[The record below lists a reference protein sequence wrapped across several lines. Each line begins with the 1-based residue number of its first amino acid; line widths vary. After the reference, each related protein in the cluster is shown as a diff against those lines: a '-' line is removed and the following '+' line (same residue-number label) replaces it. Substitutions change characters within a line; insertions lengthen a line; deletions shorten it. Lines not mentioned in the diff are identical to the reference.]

1 MISSHTHWRR
11 REREKNDAKKRV
23 ERKTWQN
30 FGRDERFWVRR
41 ALLLFLRANERTND
55 RTSSDNKSFSL
66 SLSLDFIS
74 KKKTRVCSFFVRA
87 CLWDRWRSRY
97 FLVFFQ
103 SKTFL
108 LFLFKKAVK
117 KHQERERE
125 TLLFKNLL
133 YYKSNPRKNATEE
146 EEEEEEEEEL

>member
-1 MISSHTHWRR
+1 MDEWFPHTHTQKKKRKREKR
-11 REREKNDAKKRV
+11 REKESGTKNVAK
-23 ERKTWQN
+23 
-30 FGRDERFWVRR
+30 FWARRTFLRR
-41 ALLLFLRANERTND
+41 ALLLFLHANERTNERTTD

-74 KKKTRVCSFFVRA
+74 KKRQECSFFVRA
-87 CLWDRWRSRY
+87 CLWDRSRY

-108 LFLFKKAVK
+108 LFYSKKQLKNTK
-117 KHQERERE
+117 KERE

-133 YYKSNPRKNATEE
+133 HYKSNPRKNATEE
-146 EEEEEEEEEL
+146 EEEEEEL